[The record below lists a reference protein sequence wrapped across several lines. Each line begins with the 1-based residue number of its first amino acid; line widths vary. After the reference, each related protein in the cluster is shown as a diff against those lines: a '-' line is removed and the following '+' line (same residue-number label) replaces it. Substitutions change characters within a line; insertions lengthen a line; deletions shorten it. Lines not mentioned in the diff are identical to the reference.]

1 MDELFD
7 VFDEGDGG
15 ASAGGVSDSAAAAA
29 ATEAALA
36 AARASVPTYTPAAE
50 PKAAQVESAD
60 TRCVWVAAAVEVQRR
75 ASPLWPRPCI
85 SGVLVGMCLQHAV
98 GVRMAL
104 NTATLWLVSHWPQHR
119 SSGHVPK
126 SVAVCRPFRTNPSWP
141 LSPRDDQ

>member
-1 MDELFD
+1 MNNIVYAFGEGVCPGSLDSWSSWKAKPLLIMDELFD

-50 PKAAQVESAD
+50 PKAAKVESAD

-75 ASPLWPRPCI
+75 ASPLWPLPCI

-104 NTATLWLVSHWPQHR
+104 NTATVGLVSH
-119 SSGHVPK
+119 
-126 SVAVCRPFRTNPSWP
+126 
-141 LSPRDDQ
+141 